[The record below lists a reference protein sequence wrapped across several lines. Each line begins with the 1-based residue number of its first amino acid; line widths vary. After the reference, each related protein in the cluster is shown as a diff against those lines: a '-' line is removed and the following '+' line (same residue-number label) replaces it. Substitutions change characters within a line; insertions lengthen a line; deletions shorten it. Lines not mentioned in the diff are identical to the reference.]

1 MASETIKE
9 FLVGIGFDV
18 DDKGLDAFGAKV
30 KKFSVGVA
38 AAVATAA
45 AGFYALSKAVGSTAQ
60 KFDDLGDAA
69 NRIGTGTYELERFA
83 YQAELSGSNMATAT
97 SSLEN
102 FARRVGEVAQGTGR
116 AVAIFD
122 ELGISVQGADGEM
135 RNATDLI
142 SEVGVKIKD
151 LSRVEQLN
159 ILNKLGIDATL
170 LDTLTTDV
178 SALGAEFDALYKANG
193 TNIQATA
200 ESAAEFNDMVFRLKY
215 AFSSFKDALFS
226 EVLAPLADTAFSVT
240 KRLTEFMQVA
250 LKAMR
255 PFFKNVA
262 NIIGALVKIFA
273 RVWVGVTNLVANIVK
288 PFKWFFGLMPG
299 WVKVIGGLTLA
310 FYGLSAAF
318 AASPVGVIVALGVAI
333 AALVDD
339 FLVWKEGG
347 QSFLDWSIWEQ
358 AINAASAGIESFT
371 QFFRDLFS
379 AVYAVIGIIKDLF
392 TLNFEGVFEN
402 WRVFVNSLSSAVESL
417 FGWFSSLK
425 DFLGGL
431 TGGVGSLIKTGL
443 NKAGV
448 HAFDE
453 WLPGGNPKVLAD
465 VKTGGGTSNNVQ
477 VKSNIIV
484 QGTSD
489 PERTANLV
497 AQKEGGVINNAVR
510 YSTPKA
516 Q

>member
-18 DDKGLDAFGAKV
+18 NEKGLSDFGAKV

-38 AAVATAA
+38 AAVGAAA
-45 AGFYALSKAVGSTAQ
+45 AGFYALSKAVNATAT
-60 KFDDLGDAA
+60 KFDNLNKTAE
-69 NRIGTGTYELERFA
+69 RIGVGADELERFSYA
-83 YQAELSGSNMATAT
+83 AELSGASVKEAQAGLELFSRRIGET
-97 SSLEN
+97 SMGI
-102 FARRVGEVAQGTGR
+102 GEAKNV
-116 AVAIFD
+116 FKN
-122 ELGISVQGADGEM
+122 LGIEVRDSSGNV
-135 RNATDLI
+135 RSATDLLE
-142 SEVGVKIKD
+142 EVGYKIQD
-151 LSRVEQLN
+151 LSKTEQLAV
-159 ILNKLGIDATL
+159 LDKLGFKHSMLNAVTGDL
-170 LDTLTTDV
+170 
-178 SALGAEFDALYKANG
+178 SKLGAEFDALQAAAG
-193 TNIQATA
+193 TNINATA
-200 ESAAEFNDMVFRLKY
+200 EAASNFQNMMFRLRY
-215 AFSSFKDALFS
+215 TWETFKDTLFS
-226 EVLAPLADTAFSVT
+226 EVLAPLADTAFSVS

-318 AASPVGVIVALGVAI
+318 AASPIGVIVALGVAI

-347 QSFLDWSIWEQ
+347 QSFLDWGIWEQ

-402 WRVFVNSLSSAVESL
+402 WKVFVDSLSSAVENL

-431 TGGVGSLIKTGL
+431 AGGVGSLIKTGL

-453 WLPGGNPKVLAD
+453 WLPGGNAKVLAD
-465 VKTGGGTSNNVQ
+465 VKGGGGTNNNVQ

-484 QGTSD
+484 QGTTN
-489 PERTANLV
+489 PEKTAQLV
-497 AQKEGGVINNAVR
+497 AQKEGGVIGNAVR